1 LSEFG
6 APGLSACADD
16 RTLNAKSAPSVE
28 AWRIKGG
35 PAILAIVTRP
45 LLGPTLA
52 VAALAGLSAAAFP
65 QIPGDKIKIGV
76 LSDFSGPFADQVGK
90 GSLVGAE
97 LAAEDFAKEAG
108 SLTVEVISADHQNK
122 PDIGVAIARRW
133 VDEEG
138 VDAIVDLANSG
149 VGLAVNALMREK
161 NRAMLASAT
170 ATSDLTGK
178 FCQPTTVQWALDTWA
193 LGSAVGRTI
202 TRMGGSSWFF
212 ISFEYA
218 LGKALQRDASEAIVK
233 AGGTVVGSVSHPLGA
248 TDFGSYLL
256 QAQASGAQVIALAD
270 TGVDAINAIRQA
282 AEFQIVGPDAR
293 LAALFLQITDIDALG
308 LKAAQGLILS
318 EAFYWDLN
326 DSTRAFSAR
335 FAERMGGRMPTEDQA
350 AAYSATLA
358 YLRAVKAA
366 GTIEGDRVL
375 AEMKKSAID
384 DPLFGRVVV
393 RMDGRATHA
402 MYVFRV
408 KAPEQSKSRYDVYDL
423 IETIPPEAAFRPL
436 DQGGCPLVK

>member
-1 LSEFG
+1 MF
-6 APGLSACADD
+6 A
-16 RTLNAKSAPSVE
+16 RFM
-28 AWRIKGG
+28 R
-35 PAILAIVTRP
+35 
-45 LLGPTLA
+45 LLFAVTLA
-52 VAALAGLSAAAFP
+52 AAGLVCLAAVGFA

-90 GSLVGAE
+90 GSLVGAQ
-97 LAAEDFAKEAG
+97 LAAEDFAKEAAG
-108 SLTVEVISADHQNK
+108 LNVEIISADHQNK

-149 VGLAVNALMREK
+149 VGLAVNTLMHEK

-193 LGSAVGRTI
+193 LGSALGRTI
-202 TRMGGSSWFF
+202 TQMGGSTWYF

-218 LGKALQRDASEAIVK
+218 LGKALQRDATEAIVK
-233 AGGTVVGSVSHPLGA
+233 AGGKVLGSVSHPLGA

-256 QAQASGAQVIALAD
+256 QAQASGAKVIALAD
-270 TGVDAINAIRQA
+270 TGADAINAIRQA
-282 AEFQIVGPDAR
+282 TEFRVVGPETR

-335 FAERMGGRMPTEDQA
+335 FAERMGGKMPTEDQA

-358 YLRAVKAA
+358 YLRAVKRA

-375 AEMKKSAID
+375 AEMKTSPID

-393 RMDGRATHA
+393 RSDGRATHA
-402 MYVFRV
+402 MYVFKV

-423 IETIPPEAAFRPL
+423 IETIPPENAFRPL
-436 DQGGCPLVK
+436 SEGGCPLAK

>member
-1 LSEFG
+1 M
-6 APGLSACADD
+6 
-16 RTLNAKSAPSVE
+16 
-28 AWRIKGG
+28 
-35 PAILAIVTRP
+35 PALMR
-45 LLGPTLA
+45 LLLRA
-52 VAALAGLSAAAFP
+52 SFVAAALAGLGVDASA
-65 QIPGDKIKIGV
+65 QIPGGTIKIGV

-90 GSLVGAE
+90 GSLVGTE

-108 SLTVEVISADHQNK
+108 GLKVEIVSADHQNK
-122 PDIGVAIARRW
+122 PDIGVSIARRW

-149 VGLAVNALMREK
+149 VGLAVNTLMREK

-202 TRMGGSSWFF
+202 TRMGGSTWYF

-218 LGKALQRDASEAIVK
+218 LGKALQRDATEAIQK
-233 AGGTVVGSVSHPLGA
+233 AGGSVVGSVAHPLGA

-256 QAQASGAQVIALAD
+256 QAQASGAKVIALAD
-270 TGVDAINAIRQA
+270 TGADAINAIRQA
-282 AEFQIVGPDAR
+282 AEFRVVGPDTR

-308 LKAAQGLILS
+308 LNAAQGLILS

-335 FAERMGGRMPTEDQA
+335 FAERMGGKMPTEDQA

-358 YLRAVKAA
+358 YLRAVKSA
-366 GTIEGDRVL
+366 GTIEGDRAL
-375 AEMKKSAID
+375 AEMKKAPID
-384 DPLFGRVVV
+384 DPLFGHVVV
-393 RMDGRATHA
+393 RADGRATHP

-408 KAPEQSKSRYDVYDL
+408 KAPEQSKSRYDIYDL
-423 IETIPPEAAFRPL
+423 VETIPPDAAFRPL
-436 DQGGCPLVK
+436 DQGGCALVK

>member
-1 LSEFG
+1 MPARPKWPLFG
-6 APGLSACADD
+6 VA
-16 RTLNAKSAPSVE
+16 
-28 AWRIKGG
+28 
-35 PAILAIVTRP
+35 LA
-45 LLGPTLA
+45 A
-52 VAALAGLSAAAFP
+52 AALAALSEAAFA

-90 GSLVGAE
+90 GSLIGAE
-97 LAAEDFAKEAG
+97 LAAEDFTKEAG
-108 SLTVEVISADHQNK
+108 GLSVEIISADHQNK

-149 VGLAVNALMREK
+149 VGLAVNTLMREK

-218 LGKALQRDASEAIVK
+218 LGKALQRDATEAIVK

-248 TDFGSYLL
+248 TDFASYLL
-256 QAQASGAQVIALAD
+256 QAQASGAKVIALAD
-270 TGVDAINAIRQA
+270 TGADAINAIRQA
-282 AEFQIVGPDAR
+282 AEFQILGPDAR

-335 FAERMGGRMPTEDQA
+335 FAERMGGKMPTEDQA

-375 AEMKKSAID
+375 AEMKKSPLD

-393 RMDGRATHA
+393 RTDGRATHA

-408 KAPEQSKSRYDVYDL
+408 KAPEQPKSRYDVYEL

-436 DQGGCPLVK
+436 DEGGCPLVK

>member
-1 LSEFG
+1 MPLMFMRSLSCAAF
-6 APGLSACADD
+6 SA
-16 RTLNAKSAPSVE
+16 
-28 AWRIKGG
+28 
-35 PAILAIVTRP
+35 
-45 LLGPTLA
+45 
-52 VAALAGLSAAAFP
+52 AALAGMATAADA

-90 GSLVGAE
+90 GSLVGAQ
-97 LAAEDFAKEAG
+97 LAAEDFAKEVG
-108 SLTVEVISADHQNK
+108 GLSVEIVSADHQNK

-149 VGLAVNALMREK
+149 VGLAVNTLMHEK

-202 TRMGGSSWFF
+202 TQMGGSSWFF

-218 LGKALQRDASEAIVK
+218 LGKALQRDATEAIIN
-233 AGGTVVGSVSHPLGA
+233 AGGSVVGSVAHPLGV

-256 QAQASGAQVIALAD
+256 QAQASGAKVIALAD
-270 TGVDAINAIRQA
+270 TGADAINAIRQA
-282 AEFQIVGPDAR
+282 GDFHIVGPEGR

-335 FAERMGGRMPTEDQA
+335 FAERMGGKMPTEDQA
-350 AAYSATLA
+350 AAYSTTLA
-358 YLRAVKAA
+358 YLHAAKSA

-375 AEMKKSAID
+375 AEMRKSPID

-393 RMDGRATHA
+393 RPDGRATHA

-423 IETIPPEAAFRPL
+423 VQTIPPEAAFRPL

>member
-1 LSEFG
+1 MPARPKWPLFG
-6 APGLSACADD
+6 VA
-16 RTLNAKSAPSVE
+16 
-28 AWRIKGG
+28 
-35 PAILAIVTRP
+35 LA
-45 LLGPTLA
+45 A
-52 VAALAGLSAAAFP
+52 AALAALSEAAFA

-90 GSLVGAE
+90 GSLIGAE
-97 LAAEDFAKEAG
+97 LAAEDFTKEAG
-108 SLTVEVISADHQNK
+108 GLSVEIISADHQNK

-149 VGLAVNALMREK
+149 VGLAVNTLMREK

-218 LGKALQRDASEAIVK
+218 LGKALQRDATEAIVK

-248 TDFGSYLL
+248 ADFASYLL
-256 QAQASGAQVIALAD
+256 QAQASGAKVIALAD
-270 TGVDAINAIRQA
+270 TGADAINAIRQA
-282 AEFQIVGPDAR
+282 AEFQILGPDAR

-335 FAERMGGRMPTEDQA
+335 FAERMGGKMPTEDQA

-375 AEMKKSAID
+375 AEMKKSPLD

-393 RMDGRATHA
+393 RTDGRATHA

-408 KAPEQSKSRYDVYDL
+408 KAPEQSKSRYDVYEL

-436 DQGGCPLVK
+436 DEGGCPLVK

>member
-1 LSEFG
+1 MPPRFMRSLS
-6 APGLSACADD
+6 CA
-16 RTLNAKSAPSVE
+16 AFA
-28 AWRIKGG
+28 A
-35 PAILAIVTRP
+35 A
-45 LLGPTLA
+45 TLA
-52 VAALAGLSAAAFP
+52 GMAAAAHAR
-65 QIPGDKIKIGV
+65 IPGDKIKIGV

-90 GSLVGAE
+90 GSLVGAQ

-108 SLTVEVISADHQNK
+108 GLSVEIVSADHQNK

-138 VDAIVDLANSG
+138 VDAIVDVANSG
-149 VGLAVNALMREK
+149 VGLAVNTLMHEK

-193 LGSAVGRTI
+193 LGSAIGRTI
-202 TRMGGSSWFF
+202 TGMGGSSWFF

-218 LGKALQRDASEAIVK
+218 LGKALQRDATEAIVK
-233 AGGTVVGSVSHPLGA
+233 AGGSVVGSVAHPLGV

-256 QAQASGAQVIALAD
+256 QAQASGAKVIALAD
-270 TGVDAINAIRQA
+270 TGADAINAIRQA
-282 AEFQIVGPDAR
+282 GDFHIVGPEGR

-335 FAERMGGRMPTEDQA
+335 FAERMGGKMPTEDQA

-358 YLRAVKAA
+358 YLRAARSA
-366 GTIEGDRVL
+366 GTIEGDWVL
-375 AEMKKSAID
+375 AEMRKSPID

-393 RMDGRATHA
+393 RPDGRATHA

-408 KAPEQSKSRYDVYDL
+408 KAPVQSKSRYDVYDL
-423 IETIPPEAAFRPL
+423 VQTIPPEAAFRPL
-436 DQGGCPLVK
+436 DQGGCPLVKG